1 MAMLEEEFDLSVKV
15 IVVGNGQVGKTS
27 MINRFARGEF
37 TNDYKKTIGTDF
49 FQKRVTDPRSGQ
61 EVILNLW
68 DTAGQEEFAKLTRN
82 YYSKAGCALVVF
94 SNDDRASFEAVEE
107 WVDKVRQEVPSIG
120 SRIRI
125 VRNKIDIVHSSV
137 SNEEAEALS
146 RKLQLKV
153 FNSSVRNGVN
163 VQEPFEDVV
172 AEYMNGGVGT
182 NEFAADTIQS
192 VQQSGSSPTEK
203 GNGAAQEVVEEKPFR
218 LDSNRANVQRT
229 GGKKRRFNFTS
240 CSIL

>member
-1 MAMLEEEFDLSVKV
+1 MAMLEEEFDVSVKV

-82 YYSKAGCALVVF
+82 YYSKAGAALVVF

-107 WVDKVRQEVPSIG
+107 WVDKVRQEVPAIG
-120 SRIRI
+120 SKQKLFDYNYSSKSISKSRLQHYIR
-125 VRNKIDIVHSSV
+125 RKSKI
-137 SNEEAEALS
+137 N
-146 RKLQLKV
+146 
-153 FNSSVRNGVN
+153 
-163 VQEPFEDVV
+163 
-172 AEYMNGGVGT
+172 
-182 NEFAADTIQS
+182 
-192 VQQSGSSPTEK
+192 
-203 GNGAAQEVVEEKPFR
+203 
-218 LDSNRANVQRT
+218 
-229 GGKKRRFNFTS
+229 
-240 CSIL
+240 